1 MIIID
6 GNKYGIIKNA
16 NTDENFLA
24 KQEEIYDFAWL
35 MNMLGNGGFE
45 IVSYSPGKQT
55 NPIYRRDYNIFF
67 CESGNSKAYNSLLVK
82 FNYPDPYIV
91 NVQIEVFQN
100 TLDNPSYQNVT
111 DFLRDN
117 GYPVYVYVPGEEGKD
132 GSYPLYDFMDEVI

>member
-16 NTDENFLA
+16 NTDENLLA
-24 KQEEIYDFAWL
+24 KQEEIHDFAWL

-45 IVSYSPGKQT
+45 VVSYSPGKQP
-55 NPIYRRDYNIFF
+55 NPIHRRDYNIFF
-67 CESGNSKAYNSLLVK
+67 CESGNSSLLVK

-91 NVQIEVFQN
+91 NVQIEVFEN

-117 GYPVYVYVPGEEGKD
+117 NYPVYVYVSGEEGQD